1 MSSANPWIKEIYVLV
16 VKSLRSYYESIC
28 ALKAVSLHIKKG
40 EIVTLIGA
48 NGSGKS
54 TLLNSI
60 VGLIPRMTGTI
71 QFEDTE
77 LSIMSPSAIVNLGI
91 ALVPEGRQ
99 LFSPMSVLDNLILG
113 TYPYYSYKNKKD
125 VYRRIEWIFELF
137 GVLGD
142 RKKQLAG
149 TLSGGE
155 QQMLSIARALM
166 SNPKLLLMD
175 EPSVGLAPKIV
186 ENIFKTLIQLQK
198 ETNLTIFLVEQN
210 AKLALNI
217 CQRGYV
223 IETGQILLSGEKEE
237 LMNNKEVI
245 RAYLGKD

>member
-1 MSSANPWIKEIYVLV
+1 MLTIR
-16 VKSLRSYYESIC
+16 SLRSYYESIC
-28 ALKAVSLHIKKG
+28 ALKAVSLHVQKG

-60 VGLIPRMTGTI
+60 VGLMPKTTGEI

-77 LSIMSPSAIVNLGI
+77 ITNLSSSAIVKLGI

-99 LFSPMSVLDNLILG
+99 LFFPMNVMDNLILG
-113 TYPYYSYKNKKD
+113 TYPFYSIKNKKNLYNKID
-125 VYRRIEWIFELF
+125 RIFDLF
-137 GVLGD
+137 PALVD

-166 SNPKLLLMD
+166 SEPKLLLMD

-186 ENIFKTLIQLQK
+186 ESIFQTLILLQK
-198 ETNLTIFLVEQN
+198 QTGLTIFLVEQN

-217 CQRGYV
+217 SQRGYV
-223 IETGQILLSGEKEE
+223 IETGQIILSGEKEE

-245 RAYLGKD
+245 RAYLGKE

>member
-1 MSSANPWIKEIYVLV
+1 MLT

-60 VGLIPRMTGTI
+60 AGLMPKTTGTI
-71 QFEDTE
+71 LFEDRE
-77 LSIMSPSAIVNLGI
+77 IENLSSSAIVKLGI

-99 LFSPMSVLDNLILG
+99 LFFPMNVMDNLILG
-113 TYPYYSYKNKKD
+113 TYPFYSLRNKKNLYKKID
-125 VYRRIEWIFELF
+125 RIFDLF
-137 GVLGD
+137 PGLGD

-155 QQMLSIARALM
+155 QQMLSIARSLM
-166 SNPKLLLMD
+166 SEPKLLLMD

-186 ENIFKTLIQLQK
+186 ESIFQTLILLQK
-198 ETNLTIFLVEQN
+198 QTGLTIFLVEQN

-217 CQRGYV
+217 SQRGYV
-223 IETGQILLSGEKEE
+223 IETGQIILSGEKEE

>member
-1 MSSANPWIKEIYVLV
+1 MLV
-16 VKSLRSYYESIC
+16 IKSLRSYYESIC
-28 ALKAVSLHIKKG
+28 VLKAVSLHIKKG
-40 EIVTLIGA
+40 EMVTLIGA

-54 TLLNSI
+54 TLLHSI
-60 VGLIPRMTGTI
+60 LGLMPRMTGTI
-71 QFEDTE
+71 HFEDTRISG
-77 LSIMSPSAIVNLGI
+77 LSSSAIVSKGI

-99 LFSPMSVLDNLILG
+99 LFAPMSVMDNLILG
-113 TYPYYSYKNKKD
+113 TYPYYSVKNKKEINKK
-125 VYRRIEWIFELF
+125 IEWVFELF
-137 GVLGD
+137 GVLGE

-166 SNPKLLLMD
+166 SRPKLLLMD

-186 ENIFKTLIQLQK
+186 ENIFQTLIQLQE

-210 AKLALNI
+210 AKLALQI

-223 IETGQILLSGEKEE
+223 IETGQIILSGEKDE

-245 RAYLGKD
+245 RAYLGKE

>member
-1 MSSANPWIKEIYVLV
+1 VLV

-28 ALKAVSLHIKKG
+28 ALKAVSLHIQKG

-54 TLLNSI
+54 TLLHSI
-60 VGLIPRMTGTI
+60 VGLMPRITGTI

-77 LSIMSPSAIVNLGI
+77 LSKLTPSAIVNKGI

-99 LFSPMSVLDNLILG
+99 LFAPMSVMDNLILG
-113 TYPYYSYKNKKD
+113 TYPYYSFQNKKE
-125 VYRRIEWIFELF
+125 VYKKIEWIFELF
-137 GVLGD
+137 EVLGD

-166 SNPKLLLMD
+166 SKPKLLLMD

-186 ENIFKTLIQLQK
+186 ENIFQTLMLLQK

-217 CQRGYV
+217 CHRGYV
-223 IETGQILLSGEKEE
+223 IETGQILLSGEKDE

-245 RAYLGKD
+245 RAYLGKE

>member
-1 MSSANPWIKEIYVLV
+1 MLRVRS
-16 VKSLRSYYESIC
+16 VKSYYESIC
-28 ALKAVSLHIKKG
+28 ALKAVSLHIEKG

-54 TLLNSI
+54 TLLNTL
-60 VGLIPRMTGTI
+60 VGLMDRVEGSIL
-71 QFEDTE
+71 FEDREITGVQ
-77 LSIMSPSAIVNLGI
+77 PSEIVRRGI

-113 TYPYYSYKNKKD
+113 TYPNYSIAEKKKLGE
-125 VYRRIEWIFELF
+125 RIEWICEIFP
-137 GVLGD
+137 VLGE

-166 SNPKLLLMD
+166 SRPRLILLD
-175 EPSVGLAPKIV
+175 EPSMGLAPKIV
-186 ENIFKTLIQLQK
+186 ESIFETLIELK
-198 ETNLTIFLVEQN
+198 EKSDLTIFLVEQN
-210 AKLALNI
+210 AKLALDV

-223 IETGQILLSGEKEE
+223 IETGQIMLSGGREE
-237 LMNNKEVI
+237 LMNNKEVL
-245 RAYLGKD
+245 RAYLGGD

>member
-1 MSSANPWIKEIYVLV
+1 MLTI
-16 VKSLRSYYESIC
+16 KSLRSYYESIC

-60 VGLIPRMTGTI
+60 AGLMPKTTGTI
-71 QFEDTE
+71 LFEDTE
-77 LSIMSPSAIVNLGI
+77 IENLSSSAIVKLGI

-99 LFSPMSVLDNLILG
+99 LFFPMNVMDNLILG
-113 TYPYYSYKNKKD
+113 TYPFYTFRNKKNLYNKID
-125 VYRRIEWIFELF
+125 RIFDLF
-137 GVLGD
+137 PALVD

-166 SNPKLLLMD
+166 SEPKLLLMD

-186 ENIFKTLIQLQK
+186 ESIFQTLILLQK
-198 ETNLTIFLVEQN
+198 QTGLTIFLVEQN

-217 CQRGYV
+217 SQRGYV
-223 IETGQILLSGEKEE
+223 IETGQIILSGEKEE

-245 RAYLGKD
+245 RAYLGKE

>member
-1 MSSANPWIKEIYVLV
+1 MLTI
-16 VKSLRSYYESIC
+16 KSLRSYYESIC

-60 VGLIPRMTGTI
+60 AGLMPKTTGTI
-71 QFEDTE
+71 LFEDTE
-77 LSIMSPSAIVNLGI
+77 IENLSSSAIVKLGI

-99 LFSPMSVLDNLILG
+99 LFFPMNVMDNLILG
-113 TYPYYSYKNKKD
+113 TYPFYSLRNKKNLYNKID
-125 VYRRIEWIFELF
+125 RIFDLF
-137 GVLGD
+137 PVLRD

-155 QQMLSIARALM
+155 QQMLSIARSLM
-166 SNPKLLLMD
+166 SEPKLLLMD

-186 ENIFKTLIQLQK
+186 ESIFQTLILLQK
-198 ETNLTIFLVEQN
+198 QTGLTIFLVEQN

-217 CQRGYV
+217 SQRGYV
-223 IETGQILLSGEKEE
+223 IETGQIILSGEKEE